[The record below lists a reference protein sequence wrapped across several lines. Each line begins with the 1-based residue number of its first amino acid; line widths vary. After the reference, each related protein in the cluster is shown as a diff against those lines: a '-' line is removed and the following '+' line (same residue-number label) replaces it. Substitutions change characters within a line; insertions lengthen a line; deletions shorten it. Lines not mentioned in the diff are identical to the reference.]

1 MRSGVSWALT
11 VVGALLLLVGGIAL
25 YLREEIVDQDSFA
38 DRSVAVL
45 EDDAVAHAV
54 ARELAASVS
63 NSGPPQL
70 VSARPILE
78 GVFEALIAT
87 QPFEDVFDQAA
98 RQANRVLFTRERT
111 VVLTLKDAVSVL
123 RSALEGA
130 NPKLAKQIPKDLEP
144 ELASLSDNAFATKAL
159 HFADDVRFFGILFPL
174 LALLAFALAIA
185 TAPDRR
191 SGVTRVGL
199 AVGFDGVF
207 LLIALTVV
215 KAYIL
220 SHLEGEILTQD
231 ELKAAADGIWEG
243 FFGDLETWALGVGVA
258 GLILAA
264 ASSSLLEPTDVT
276 ARAERLHQRLSAE
289 PETTRGRVF
298 RAVAI
303 LAVGIFVVVSPTL
316 ALQTVAVLIGAYM
329 LFWGT
334 SEILTVV
341 QPPRGAAAE
350 MRRQAKRRIAIGAGI
365 GAGAVVGIIML
376 VVFVGGGEDRAAGA
390 IDPESIEE
398 CNGSAELCDRRLN
411 DVTFAGTHNS
421 MSAADSPGWLFTNQR
436 HDIGRQLDDGIRLLL
451 IDPHYGVE
459 DANGKVRTDL
469 IKEGADRNR
478 VAKQI
483 GKTGLSAAER
493 LFGDLGAGDISGP
506 RVPYL
511 CHSVC
516 ELGATKMV
524 TGLEE
529 VRTFL
534 EENRYEVVLIF
545 VEPYIRPDEI
555 AAVFKEAGLYP
566 YLATLQRYE
575 PLPTLREMIASDR
588 RLVVFTERGGGTPD
602 WYHEGFSFTQD
613 TVVGAELDQCE
624 GRNGNAS
631 SPLLMVNH
639 WVDGF
644 PPPVEPN
651 EKVTDMK
658 SLLERAKTCKRE
670 LGRIPNLFPVDFYD
684 SGDIVDAVAKLN
696 RLSVG
701 AGRGTGFSTAQTG
714 TAEGTGAQGGGSQG
728 GAAQGTGGGSG

>member
-11 VVGALLLLVGGIAL
+11 VIGAVLLLVGGIAL
-25 YLREEIVDQDSFA
+25 YLREEIVDEDAFA
-38 DRSVAVL
+38 QRATAVL

-54 ARELAASVS
+54 SRELAASVS

-78 GVFEALIAT
+78 GVFEALIQT
-87 QPFEDVFDQAA
+87 QPFQDVFDQAA
-98 RQANRVLFTRERT
+98 RQTNRLLFTRERT
-111 VVLTLKDAVSVL
+111 VVLTLKDAVNVL

-144 ELASLSDNAFATKAL
+144 ELAKLSDNSFAAGAL

-174 LALLAFALAIA
+174 LAVVAFAGAIV

-191 SGVTRVGL
+191 AGVTRTGL
-199 AVGFDGVF
+199 AIGFDGVF
-207 LLIALTVV
+207 LLVVLLALKT
-215 KAYIL
+215 YIL
-220 SHLEGEILTQD
+220 NNLEGEILTQD
-231 ELKAAADGIWEG
+231 ELKAAADGIWGG
-243 FFGDLETWALGVGVA
+243 FVGDLESWALGVGVA

-264 ASSSLLEPTDVT
+264 AASSLVQPTDVT
-276 ARAERLHQRLSAE
+276 ERAERLHERLNAE
-289 PETTRGRVF
+289 PKTTRGRVF
-298 RAVAI
+298 RALAI
-303 LAVGIFVVVSPTL
+303 IALGIFVVVSPTL

-334 SEILTVV
+334 SELLTIV
-341 QPPRGAAAE
+341 QPQRGEAE
-350 MRRQAKRRIAIGAGI
+350 ELRREAKRRIGIVAGI
-365 GAGAVVGIIML
+365 GVAAVVAIVAI
-376 VVFVGGGEDRAAGA
+376 VVFARGGEEEAAGA
-390 IDPESIEE
+390 IDADSIEK
-398 CNGSAELCDRRLN
+398 CNGSADLCDRRIN

-436 HDIGRQLDDGIRLLL
+436 HDIAKQLEDGIRVLL

-459 DANGKVRTDL
+459 DSASGKVRTDL
-469 IKEGADRNR
+469 IKEGADKNR

-483 GKTGLSAAER
+483 GAQGLTAAER
-493 LFGDLGAGDISGP
+493 LFGDLGAGDLSGP

-516 ELGATKMV
+516 ELGATEMA
-524 TGLEE
+524 TGLGD

-534 EENRYEVVLIF
+534 EENRYEVVIIF

-555 AAVFKEAGLYP
+555 AGAFKEAGLYP

-575 PLPTLREMIASDR
+575 PLPTLREMIASNR

-613 TVVGAELDQCE
+613 TVVGAELDECE
-624 GRNGNAS
+624 GRNGNAA

-651 EKVTDMK
+651 EAVTDMK
-658 SLLERAKTCKRE
+658 SLIERAKTCKRE

-684 SGDIVDAVAKLN
+684 SGAIVEAVAKLN
-696 RLSVG
+696 QLSVG
-701 AGRGTGFSTAQTG
+701 AGRGTGPSKQ
-714 TAEGTGAQGGGSQG
+714 ES
-728 GAAQGTGGGSG
+728 GAAQEGGGKGGNGRG